1 MIINM
6 VKRRIIEDRP
16 SKVDRSDR
24 PKRVPINGYRNILSV
39 QGQEPG
45 WHYCWVNE
53 DNVPRYEQ
61 AAYEFVT
68 HDVIVGDRRV
78 NAASQIGGKVSLAVG
93 NRLQGYLMRVLQEY
107 YDEDMA
113 AMNAEVDKQD
123 AGMQSELN
131 SGADGQYGNVKIE
144 QSKPVGTS
152 PLKNYRRG

>member
-1 MIINM
+1 M
-6 VKRRIIEDRP
+6 VKKVVLEDRP
-16 SKVDRSDR
+16 SKVNRSDR

-39 QGQEPG
+39 MGQEPG

-53 DNVPRYEQ
+53 DKVPRYEQ

-93 NRLQGYLMRVLQEY
+93 NQLIAYLMRVLQEY

-113 AMNAEVDKQD
+113 ALNAEIDKQD
-123 AGMQSELN
+123 AGMQSQLN
-131 SGADGQYGNVKIE
+131 SGADGQYGKVQIE
-144 QSKPVGTS
+144 QSKPVVE